1 VQGKNRSIHS
11 VILNQQFAFLVIL
24 SLSLGFIATSLP
36 PFATLTLLALMIG
49 LCIAYSKPHWLL
61 IILLLVRSSTDEIQE
76 IVTFFPGHWYSFNIA
91 GLLNIVS
98 VAFGILVLTRRFLRN
113 DRLLPSPP
121 VTLLLMLI
129 GVSLLSI
136 PQSEE
141 IGTSL
146 KAWVRLMSY
155 FGIALV
161 SYDMIDREQISMR
174 KVLRGITIASIPPLI
189 LGYYQAISGSGYFFP
204 GYQSTSFAYRPQGT
218 FGHPA
223 ILASFL
229 MIIICITLASYFLRY
244 PLWSRP
250 ILIFLAI
257 SSMGLLILTF
267 ARTQWI
273 GAAVAI
279 GVIGLLRSRKMLF
292 IGIVLVV
299 VLTLTVPVIR
309 ERIQGEQATES
320 FEWRVEVWQAS
331 LRILRNPTL
340 FGTGLDTSHLYINNI
355 LVNVFVPPHND
366 YLRMAIETGL
376 VGLLTYL
383 FMQIGLFIYVWRAY
397 CQNNQDMQ
405 VLALALLGIIIGGWV
420 ISIFDNYLSF
430 VSVQWYLW
438 SMVGILAGLNKKQK
452 VNNQLLNVQT
462 SI

>member
-1 VQGKNRSIHS
+1 MQEKSRSILS
-11 VILNQQFAFLVIL
+11 TILKQQLAFLIIL
-24 SLSLGFIATSLP
+24 YLFLGFIATSLP
-36 PFATLTLLALMIG
+36 SFVTLTLLALMVG
-49 LCIAYSKPHWLL
+49 MCIAYSKPQWLL

-76 IVTFFPGHWYSFNIA
+76 IVTFFPGQWYSFNVA
-91 GLLNIVS
+91 GLLNILA
-98 VAFGILVLTRRFLRN
+98 VAFGVLVLTRRFLKN

-121 VTLLLMLI
+121 ITLLLMFI

-141 IGTSL
+141 IGASL

-155 FGIALV
+155 SGIALI
-161 SYDMIDREQISMR
+161 SYHIIDYEQISMR
-174 KVLRGITIASIPPLI
+174 NVLKGITIASIPPMI

-229 MIIICITLASYFLRY
+229 LIILCITLSSYFLRY
-244 PLWSRP
+244 PLWPRP
-250 ILIFLAI
+250 ILISLAI
-257 SSMGLLILTF
+257 SSLGLLILTF

-273 GAAVAI
+273 GAAFAI

-292 IGIVLVV
+292 IGT
-299 VLTLTVPVIR
+299 LTVIILALTVPVIR

-340 FGTGLDTSHLYINNI
+340 LGTGLDTSPLHINNI
-355 LVNVFVPPHND
+355 LVNIFVPPHND

-383 FMQIGLFIYVWRAY
+383 FMQIGLFIYAWRAY
-397 CQNNQDMQ
+397 RQNNQDMQ
-405 VLALALLGIIIGGWV
+405 VIALTLLGVIIGGWS
-420 ISIFDNYLSF
+420 ISIFDNYLSY

-438 SMVGILAGLNKKQK
+438 SMVGILAGLKKHKGNNK
-452 VNNQLLNVQT
+452 LLDVQA